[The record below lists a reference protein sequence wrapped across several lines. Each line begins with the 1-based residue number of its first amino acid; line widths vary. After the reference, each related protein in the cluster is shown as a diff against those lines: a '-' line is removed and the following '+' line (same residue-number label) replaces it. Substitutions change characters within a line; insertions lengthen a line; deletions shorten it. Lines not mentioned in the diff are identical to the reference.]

1 MHFPA
6 VRVHL
11 PKDSSYE
18 GVIGFLSVDK
28 SEYGVDTL
36 LGCFFYHLRSILVGK
51 APEGL
56 GSELEQGLDE
66 LDRNMVVEESETCQ
80 VYKFLRNRQ
89 LSSCGRPVDEYKFHS
104 DFLALDKVVLL

>member
-56 GSELEQGLDE
+56 ASELEQGLDE
-66 LDRNMVVEESETCQ
+66 LHRNMVVEESETCQ
-80 VYKFLRNRQ
+80 TSNFLRNRH
-89 LSSCGRPVDEYKFHS
+89 LATSRRTVAEYQFHHS
-104 DFLALDKVVLL
+104 